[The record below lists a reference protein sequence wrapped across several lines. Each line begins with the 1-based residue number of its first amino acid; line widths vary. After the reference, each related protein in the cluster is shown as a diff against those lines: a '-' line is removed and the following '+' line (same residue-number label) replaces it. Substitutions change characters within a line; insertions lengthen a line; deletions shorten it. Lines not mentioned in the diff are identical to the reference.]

1 MADAW
6 YCVSSLGSNRER
18 GGGRR
23 ARTRSETR
31 TTEENKIRYLARG
44 QAIRTSPAR
53 KGSEITGA
61 GKTAE
66 RFLRQPPPPRPSS
79 PPVARLLPRT
89 TSKAATRTPKAS
101 WRASRSSHSWSR
113 GSGPSQ
119 TPGGRGRA
127 GSPRT
132 CSPPR
137 GKPGWLRQGGW
148 GTRGQAAR
156 GESAP
161 LGLDRTRRLVVHP
174 RRDPRLFGGEGR
186 GSSSRLEACDT
197 PSRSRSTL
205 RTSERHRAPSVC
217 SPTAAPVAV
226 RAPACIPACIPA
238 ADTSA
243 SSPREAEPCQ
253 LATRHRGEVPGAL
266 ARGGFPRATAT
277 AQRWGETRRSQ
288 TDRQTQIPAAHRPAR
303 GLTCSRRSQADPPH
317 RQLNDV
323 MTHARGFLQAATGSS
338 LREGHADGEGAGQA
352 PRESSPNPALL
363 CSALQPQSSCPRAKW
378 GRSWSAALMVHPR
391 SSQLPPV
398 RSQTRG
404 T

>member
-1 MADAW
+1 MDDVW

-66 RFLRQPPPPRPSS
+66 RLLRQTPPP
-79 PPVARLLPRT
+79 RLLPRT

-101 WRASRSSHSWSR
+101 WRTSRSSHSWSR
-113 GSGPSQ
+113 GSAPSQ

-127 GSPRT
+127 GSPQT

-161 LGLDRTRRLVVHP
+161 FGLDRTRRLVVHP
-174 RRDPRLFGGEGR
+174 RRAPPPVQGGGEGGAAAGWEPATLLPAAAR
-186 GSSSRLEACDT
+186 PFGLQSGTEHRPSVHRLPAGSSQ
-197 PSRSRSTL
+197 
-205 RTSERHRAPSVC
+205 
-217 SPTAAPVAV
+217 
-226 RAPACIPACIPA
+226 
-238 ADTSA
+238 
-243 SSPREAEPCQ
+243 SPR
-253 LATRHRGEVPGAL
+253 L
-266 ARGGFPRATAT
+266 
-277 AQRWGETRRSQ
+277 
-288 TDRQTQIPAAHRPAR
+288 
-303 GLTCSRRSQADPPH
+303 
-317 RQLNDV
+317 
-323 MTHARGFLQAATGSS
+323 
-338 LREGHADGEGAGQA
+338 
-352 PRESSPNPALL
+352 
-363 CSALQPQSSCPRAKW
+363 
-378 GRSWSAALMVHPR
+378 HPR
-391 SSQLPPV
+391 C
-398 RSQTRG
+398 
-404 T
+404 

>member
-1 MADAW
+1 MDNAW
-6 YCVSSLGSNRER
+6 YRVSSLGSNRER
-18 GGGRR
+18 GGRRR

-66 RFLRQPPPPRPSS
+66 RLLRQTPPPRPSS

-101 WRASRSSHSWSR
+101 WRTSRSSHSWSR

-127 GSPRT
+127 GSPQT

-161 LGLDRTRRLVVHP
+161 FGLDRTRRLVVHP
-174 RRDPRLFGGEGR
+174 RRAPPPVWGGGKGEQQPAGSLRHSFPQPLDPSDFRAAPSIVRLFTDCP
-186 GSSSRLEACDT
+186 L
-197 PSRSRSTL
+197 
-205 RTSERHRAPSVC
+205 
-217 SPTAAPVAV
+217 VAV
-226 RAPACIPACIPA
+226 RAPACIPA
-238 ADTSA
+238 ADTNA

-253 LATRHRGEVPGAL
+253 LATRHRGEAAGAL
-266 ARGGFPRATAT
+266 ARGRFPSSTAT
-277 AQRWGETRRSQ
+277 AQRWGETQRRQ
-288 TDRQTQIPAAHRPAR
+288 TDRHK
-303 GLTCSRRSQADPPH
+303 
-317 RQLNDV
+317 
-323 MTHARGFLQAATGSS
+323 FLRHT
-338 LREGHADGEGAGQA
+338 
-352 PRESSPNPALL
+352 
-363 CSALQPQSSCPRAKW
+363 PQH
-378 GRSWSAALMVHPR
+378 GD
-391 SSQLPPV
+391 
-398 RSQTRG
+398 
-404 T
+404 